1 MTLRSDDFAARRALW
16 LLPFGRGLL
25 LWEGVLCCS
34 SELLGLSQRVAPRA
48 VQRWA
53 VVSLL
58 ARVSVAREADVI
70 PAWTHTHTHAHSSGD
85 ERERSAAVLAFHSSV
100 RVARVLL
107 QCGVDTLVNAS
118 ERNVN
123 LRVSGGL

>member
-1 MTLRSDDFAARRALW
+1 MGRCVTSRASARCQRSRCVT
-16 LLPFGRGLL
+16 
-25 LWEGVLCCS
+25 GV
-34 SELLGLSQRVAPRA
+34 
-48 VQRWA
+48 
-53 VVSLL
+53 
-58 ARVSVAREADVI
+58 D
-70 PAWTHTHTHAHSSGD
+70 THTHADAHSSGD

-100 RVARVLL
+100 GVARVLL